1 MGLDPKMKNLTLAK
15 IELEKL
21 VDRFDVIVI
30 TERIFESLVLIAQ
43 RNRFDKKPENFWF
56 RLYNVSYMI

>member
-1 MGLDPKMKNLTLAK
+1 MGLDHKMTNLTLAK
-15 IELEKL
+15 IELKKL

-43 RNRFDKKPENFWF
+43 RNSLNMKPHIPLLEN
-56 RLYNVSYMI
+56 VQKI

>member
-43 RNRFDKKPENFWF
+43 RNRFDKKPENLWF
-56 RLYNVSYMI
+56 R